1 MHITYK
7 WGKKEILFFLGY
19 FLLGLTNVVIGNSYL
34 FGEKRLII
42 CEIVQYISAVVFV
55 TSFCIDKYK
64 TKEFLIRLVTAAVIF
79 LVTAKSHSIGFG
91 LCALS
96 IITSL
101 NINVEKIIKNT
112 IRNNLFFIVIV
123 VIPALLGFIPNNVY
137 MHNGIK
143 AYSLGFAY
151 YSNLP
156 NIIFMITLAMYWL
169 SKSKIKES
177 LILLISFP
185 VQVVIYKIS
194 TLRLTFYLYLLFLV
208 VAVCAKFYNRKKRHR
223 LMTIFSTVMFPVGCM
238 GTFIMSFLYE
248 KSRLIAKFNEVINYR
263 LGFNYK
269 GFMMYGLSL
278 FGKKIEMVE
287 EYWDANNINHYFYI
301 DSGYV
306 FSFLSYG
313 IIFFCLL
320 IAMYT
325 FLSRYAIKNNQ
336 IKLAVWCLMICIYS
350 VINDVM
356 FNTALNPLPMIAF
369 NLMWNSWSGKKKRGK
384 LEWEQR
390 SITAR

>member
-1 MHITYK
+1 M
-7 WGKKEILFFLGY
+7 
-19 FLLGLTNVVIGNSYL
+19 
-34 FGEKRLII
+34 
-42 CEIVQYISAVVFV
+42 QYISAVVFV

>member
-1 MHITYK
+1 MRVTYK
-7 WGKKEILFFLGY
+7 WEKKEILFFIGY
-19 FLLGLTNVVIGNSYL
+19 FLLGLTNIVIGNSYL
-34 FGEKRLII
+34 FGKSRLVI
-42 CEIVQYISAVVFV
+42 CEIVQYISAIAFV
-55 TSFCIDKYK
+55 LSFCIDRYK
-64 TKEFLIRLVTAAVIF
+64 TKEFVIRMITAAIVF

-96 IITSL
+96 IVTSL
-101 NINVEKIIKNT
+101 NISAEKIIRNSIK
-112 IRNNLFFIVIV
+112 NNLFFMLIV
-123 VIPALLGFIPNNVY
+123 VVPALLGFIPNKIYV
-137 MHNGIK
+137 HNGIK

-156 NIIFMITLAMYWL
+156 NIIFMVTLAIYWV
-169 SKSKIKES
+169 SKTKIKENLF
-177 LILLISFP
+177 LILSFP
-185 VQVVIYKIS
+185 VQVIIYKIS
-194 TLRLTFYLYLLFLV
+194 TLRLTFYLYLLFLMA
-208 VAVCAKFYNRKKRHR
+208 AVCAKFYNCKKEHK
-223 LMTIFSTVMFPVGCM
+223 LMRVFSTMMFPIGCI
-238 GTFIMSFLYE
+238 GTFIISFLYE
-248 KSRLIAKFNEVINYR
+248 KSKLISKFNEVINYR

-306 FSFLSYG
+306 FSLLSYG
-313 IIFFCLL
+313 IVFFGLL

-384 LEWEQR
+384 LEWK
-390 SITAR
+390 